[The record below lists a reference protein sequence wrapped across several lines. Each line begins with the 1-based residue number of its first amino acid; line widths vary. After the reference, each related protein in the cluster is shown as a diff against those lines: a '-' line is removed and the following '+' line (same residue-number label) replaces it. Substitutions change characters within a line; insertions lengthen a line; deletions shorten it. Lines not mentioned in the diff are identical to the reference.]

1 MKQTGRGCA
10 TSELAIDIKRTFD
23 NVHKGVLLKTMLDL
37 DLPEASRCCMNY
49 FMSRRGN
56 SLIIDSEVKK
66 LRRVDSGIPYSSSI
80 SLLLFLIYMNFL
92 YNKIRETGAHLVDF
106 IDSITT

>member
-1 MKQTGRGCA
+1 M
-10 TSELAIDIKRTFD
+10 S
-23 NVHKGVLLKTMLDL
+23 NL
-37 DLPEASRCCMNY
+37 DLPEASRCCINY

-66 LRRVDSGIPYSSSI
+66 KLRHVDSGIPYNLSI

-106 IDSITT
+106 IDNITT